1 MENIEDFKRLCE
13 INCKDDN
20 EIKDMVELRRKVKNR
35 VSFAPL
41 FNLLTYLVAFE
52 QRVLDNTKV
61 IGIAASSKS
70 FKDNKLDC
78 IHFVCRKQL
87 FNPGRNVSLKR
98 RNYSNKIPIIT
109 GSYGGKRIT
118 YGRPSENAQTF
129 RKIWKR

>member
-61 IGIAASSKS
+61 IGICSFS